1 MEQSWKL
8 KHFHVEYI
16 TCNFSYFAI
25 ITIICYSHDLYLPF
39 MQHYFITAYIVTE
52 NIYFLTII
60 ALYIFLITEELARLV
75 QQND

>member
-1 MEQSWKL
+1 
-8 KHFHVEYI
+8 
-16 TCNFSYFAI
+16 
-25 ITIICYSHDLYLPF
+25 

-60 ALYIFLITEELARLV
+60 ALYIFLITKELARLV